1 MKVVEVL
8 GKEKAIEIFKETKNI
23 EEDGGM
29 MVLVCILTYFC
40 YESCIFCLF
49 KCMALI
55 KLMITWF
62 LKFVNRIIFRKVQ
75 HSQNWMCSC
84 PGVKRYETCAVLGLT
99 ERAVSNCWNDWCYSM
114 QNFAFF
120 PSGEKREHLNT

>member
-29 MVLVCILTYFC
+29 MVLVCILVCFC
-40 YESCIFCLF
+40 SESFIFCLF

-62 LKFVNRIIFRKVQ
+62 LKVVSHIIFRRV
-75 HSQNWMCSC
+75 
-84 PGVKRYETCAVLGLT
+84 
-99 ERAVSNCWNDWCYSM
+99 
-114 QNFAFF
+114 
-120 PSGEKREHLNT
+120 

>member
-40 YESCIFCLF
+40 SEGFIYCLF

-55 KLMITWF
+55 KFVIVWI
-62 LKFVNRIIFRKVQ
+62 LKFVSRIVFR
-75 HSQNWMCSC
+75 
-84 PGVKRYETCAVLGLT
+84 
-99 ERAVSNCWNDWCYSM
+99 
-114 QNFAFF
+114 
-120 PSGEKREHLNT
+120 

>member
-1 MKVVEVL
+1 VEVL

-40 YESCIFCLF
+40 SESFMFCLF

-55 KLMITWF
+55 KLMITRF
-62 LKFVNRIIFRKVQ
+62 LKFVSCIIFRKV
-75 HSQNWMCSC
+75 
-84 PGVKRYETCAVLGLT
+84 
-99 ERAVSNCWNDWCYSM
+99 
-114 QNFAFF
+114 
-120 PSGEKREHLNT
+120 

>member
-1 MKVVEVL
+1 VKVVEVL

-40 YESCIFCLF
+40 SEIFIFYLF

-55 KLMITWF
+55 KLMIMWI
-62 LKFVNRIIFRKVQ
+62 LKFVNRTIFRKV
-75 HSQNWMCSC
+75 
-84 PGVKRYETCAVLGLT
+84 
-99 ERAVSNCWNDWCYSM
+99 
-114 QNFAFF
+114 
-120 PSGEKREHLNT
+120 

>member
-1 MKVVEVL
+1 VKVVEVL

-40 YESCIFCLF
+40 YESYIFCLF

-55 KLMITWF
+55 KLMIMWF
-62 LKFVNRIIFRKVQ
+62 LRFVNRIIFRKVRHLQ
-75 HSQNWMCSC
+75 TRCV
-84 PGVKRYETCAVLGLT
+84 PVLG
-99 ERAVSNCWNDWCYSM
+99 
-114 QNFAFF
+114 
-120 PSGEKREHLNT
+120 

>member
-29 MVLVCILTYFC
+29 MVLVCILTCFC
-40 YESCIFCLF
+40 SENFIFSFF

-55 KLMITWF
+55 KLMIMWF
-62 LKFVNRIIFRKVQ
+62 LKFVNRYHI
-75 HSQNWMCSC
+75 
-84 PGVKRYETCAVLGLT
+84 
-99 ERAVSNCWNDWCYSM
+99 
-114 QNFAFF
+114 
-120 PSGEKREHLNT
+120 